1 MFRQNSFIRS
11 FIFFFQNLSS
21 KIHFSDPSEFVF
33 LKKDVF
39 SYLEEQKII
48 DCCVIIGPPSSH
60 DLKKNNS
67 LTSYYVEDFDLL
79 FESLFSKIKKNNF
92 VVAIFTQE
100 LTVLNKYVRIC
111 QIANKHGFILIFE
124 SIINH
129 RPKTS
134 KDIIRDC
141 TARCLC
147 FTGPD
152 THYNKKLVSHST
164 KVIECPGKFKNGF
177 CPLTCCHVM
186 DFFKQNKVE
195 KIINLCC
202 GKNTAGY
209 IATKYF
215 GLPCT
220 GVDLK
225 DYGIKDPIL
234 KHYCSTAYQEFI
246 GAFFTNFN
254 FSIYSKNTF

>member
-1 MFRQNSFIRS
+1 MLH
-11 FIFFFQNLSS
+11 FFLLKSS

-39 SYLEEQKII
+39 CYLEEQKII
-48 DCCVIIGPPSSH
+48 DCSVIIGPPSSH

-67 LTSYYVEDFDLL
+67 LTSNYVEDFDLL

-100 LTVLNKYVRIC
+100 LTVLNKYVQIC
-111 QIANKHGFILIFE
+111 QAAKKHGFILIFE
-124 SIINH
+124 LTINH

-134 KDIIRDC
+134 IDIIRDC

-147 FTGPD
+147 FTGPE
-152 THYNKKLVSHST
+152 TNYSKKLVSHST
-164 KVIECPGKFKNGF
+164 KVIECPGKFRNGF
-177 CPLTCCHVM
+177 CPLTCCLVM
-186 DFFKQNKVE
+186 DFFKQSKVE

-215 GLPCT
+215 SLSCT
-220 GVDLK
+220 GVDLI
-225 DYGIKDPIL
+225 DSGIEDPVL
-234 KHYCSTAYQEFI
+234 KHLCSTAHREFR
-246 GAFFTNFN
+246 GAFLTNFY
-254 FSIYSKNTF
+254 F